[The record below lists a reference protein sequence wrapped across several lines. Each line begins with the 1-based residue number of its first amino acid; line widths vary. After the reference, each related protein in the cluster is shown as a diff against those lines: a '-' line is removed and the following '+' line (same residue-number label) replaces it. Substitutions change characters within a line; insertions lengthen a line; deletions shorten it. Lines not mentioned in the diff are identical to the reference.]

1 MASSLNEL
9 LDGLRAAAEPTRL
22 RLLAIC
28 AEGELT
34 VSEITRILG
43 QSQPRVSRHLR
54 LLLAAGLLISFREQ
68 HWVYYRTP
76 AKGPAAQLVHR
87 LLELLAP
94 DDPTLALDR
103 QRMEQVKAE
112 RARAAADFLRFNAED
127 WSRLRDAQVQEA
139 QVNRTILAELEG
151 APIGDLLDIGT
162 GTGRLLKLL
171 GKHAESAV
179 GVDISTQML
188 LVART
193 NLHAAGLKEVMVR
206 HGDMYRL
213 PFADGSFDTVTLDE
227 VLYQA
232 EDPAAVVAE
241 AARLLRPGGRVLV
254 VDFALGAEH
263 RRSQV
268 DPRAAGVGIGA
279 DALAQWFEQ
288 AGLSVGPIRRL
299 PGESLTVLVTA
310 GSRGARRD
318 AAA

>member
-1 MASSLNEL
+1 MASLDQL

-22 RLLAIC
+22 RLLALC

-54 LLLAAGLLISFREQ
+54 LLLGAGLLISFREQ

-76 AKGPAAQLVHR
+76 AKGPAQQLVHR
-87 LLELLAP
+87 LLELLPAG
-94 DDPTLALDR
+94 DATLALDR
-103 QRMEQVKAE
+103 TRLEQVKAE
-112 RARAAADFLRFNAED
+112 RARAAAHYLRFNAED
-127 WSRLRDAQVQEA
+127 WAQLRDAQVNAA
-139 QVNRTILAELEG
+139 QINRTILAELSS

-162 GTGRLLKLL
+162 GTGRVLKLL
-171 GKHAESAV
+171 GKEAETAV

-206 HGDMYRL
+206 QGDMYAL
-213 PFADGSFDTVTLDE
+213 PFADASFDTVTLDQ

-232 EDPAAVVAE
+232 EHPAAAVAE
-241 AARLLRPGGRVLV
+241 AARLLRPGGRLLV
-254 VDFALGAEH
+254 VDYARGVEAK
-263 RRSQV
+263 RASI
-268 DPRAAGVGIGA
+268 DPRVAGVGVSE

-288 AGLSVGPIRRL
+288 AGLAAGPVRRL

-310 GSRGARRD
+310 GLRRARTD

>member
-1 MASSLNEL
+1 MTLPLNEL

-54 LLLAAGLLISFREQ
+54 LLLGAGLLTSFRER

-87 LLELLAP
+87 LLELLPA
-94 DDPTLALDR
+94 DDETLALDR
-103 QRMEQVKAE
+103 TRLEQIQAE
-112 RARAAADFLRFNAED
+112 RARAAANYLRFNAED
-127 WSRLRDAQVQEA
+127 WAQLREA
-139 QVNRTILAELEG
+139 QVDSAQINRTILAELG
-151 APIGDLLDIGT
+151 AAPLGDLLDIGT

-171 GKHAESAV
+171 GKDAESAV

-193 NLHAAGLKEVMVR
+193 NLHAAGLKEVTVR
-206 HGDMYRL
+206 QGDMYHL
-213 PFADGSFDTVTLDE
+213 PFADASFDTVTLDQ

-232 EDPAAVVAE
+232 ENPAAVVAE

-254 VDFALGAEH
+254 VDYARGVEAK
-263 RRSQV
+263 RSSIDSRSAQV
-268 DPRAAGVGIGA
+268 GVSE

-288 AGLSVGPIRRL
+288 AGLHTGPVRRL
-299 PGESLTVLVTA
+299 SGESLTVLVTA
-310 GSRGARRD
+310 GQRRARTH

>member
-34 VSEITRILG
+34 VSEITRILA

-54 LLLAAGLLISFREQ
+54 LLLGAGLLISFREQ

-76 AKGPAAQLVHR
+76 AKGAAAQLVHR
-87 LLELLAP
+87 LLELLAT
-94 DDPTLALDR
+94 DDA
-103 QRMEQVKAE
+103 
-112 RARAAADFLRFNAED
+112 
-127 WSRLRDAQVQEA
+127 RLRDAHVQEG
-139 QVNRTILAELEG
+139 QVNRTILAELED

-171 GKHAESAV
+171 GKRAESAV
-179 GVDISTQML
+179 GIDISTQML

-213 PFADGSFDTVTLDE
+213 PFADASFDTVTLDQ

-232 EDPAAVVAE
+232 DDPAAVVAE
-241 AARLLRPGGRVLV
+241 AARLLRPDGRVLV
-254 VDFALGAEH
+254 VDYALGPQH
-263 RRSQV
+263 KRSHV
-268 DPRAAGVGIGA
+268 DPHAAGVGIGD
-279 DALAQWFEQ
+279 DALAQWFQQ
-288 AGLSVGPIRRL
+288 AGLRVGPIRRL

>member
-1 MASSLNEL
+1 MALPLTEL

-54 LLLAAGLLISFREQ
+54 LLLGAGLLISFREQ

-76 AKGPAAQLVHR
+76 AKGEAAQLVHR
-87 LLELLAP
+87 LLESLSA
-94 DDPTLALDR
+94 DDETLALDR
-103 QRMEQVKAE
+103 QRLEQVKSE
-112 RARAAADFLRFNAED
+112 RARAAAAYLRFNAED
-127 WSRLRDAQVQEA
+127 WARLRDAEVNAA
-139 QVNRTILAELEG
+139 QINRTILAELG
-151 APIGDLLDIGT
+151 SAPIGDLLDIGT
-162 GTGRLLKLL
+162 GTGRVLELL
-171 GKHAESAV
+171 GKDAESAV

-206 HGDMYRL
+206 HGDMYQL
-213 PFADGSFDTVTLDE
+213 PFADASFDTVTLDQ

-232 EDPAAVVAE
+232 EQPQAVIGE

-254 VDFALGAEH
+254 VDYARGREAK
-263 RRSQV
+263 RSSI
-268 DPRAAGVGIGA
+268 DARAAQVGIGE
-279 DALAQWFEQ
+279 DELVEWLNH
-288 AGLSVGPIRRL
+288 AGLSAGSVKRIAGNT
-299 PGESLTVLVTA
+299 LTVLVTTA
-310 GSRGARRD
+310 QRRHRAD

>member
-1 MASSLNEL
+1 MALSLIDL

-54 LLLAAGLLISFREQ
+54 LLLSAGLLISFRER

-87 LLELLAP
+87 LLELLP
-94 DDPTLALDR
+94 RDDETLGLDR
-103 QRMEQVKAE
+103 TRLEQVQAE
-112 RARAAADFLRFNAED
+112 RARAAADYLRFNAED
-127 WSRLRDAQVQEA
+127 WAQLREA
-139 QVNRTILAELEG
+139 QVNTAQINRTILAELGGE
-151 APIGDLLDIGT
+151 PIGDLLDIGT
-162 GTGRLLKLL
+162 GAGHLLKLL
-171 GKHAESAV
+171 GKDAESAI

-188 LVART
+188 LVARS

-206 HGDMYRL
+206 HGDMYHL
-213 PFADGSFDTVTLDE
+213 PFADGSFDTVTLDQ

-232 EDPAAVVAE
+232 ENPAAVVAE

-254 VDFALGAEH
+254 VDYGRGNETK
-263 RRSQV
+263 RSSI
-268 DPRAAGVGIGA
+268 DPRTSQIGMSE
-279 DALAQWFEQ
+279 DALAEWFEHAGLQ
-288 AGLSVGPIRRL
+288 AGPVRRL

-310 GSRGARRD
+310 GLRRARTH

>member
-1 MASSLNEL
+1 MAASLDEL
-9 LDGLRAAAEPTRL
+9 LDGLRAAGEATRL

-28 AEGELT
+28 ADGELT

-54 LLLAAGLLISFREQ
+54 LLLSAGLLISFREQ

-76 AKGPAAQLVHR
+76 AKGARAQLVQR
-87 LLELLAP
+87 LLELLPAG
-94 DDPTLALDR
+94 DATLALDR
-103 QRMEQVKAE
+103 ARMEQVKAE
-112 RARAAADFLRFNAED
+112 RARAAANFLRFNAED
-127 WSRLRDAQVQEA
+127 WARLRDAHVNDA
-139 QVNRTILAELEG
+139 QLNRTILAELEP

-213 PFADGSFDTVTLDE
+213 PFADASFDTVALDQ

-232 EDPAAVVAE
+232 HDPAAAVAE
-241 AARLLRPGGRVLV
+241 AARLLRAGGRLLV
-254 VDFALGAEH
+254 VDYLRGTEA
-263 RRSQV
+263 RRSSV
-268 DPRAAGVGIGA
+268 DPRTSPMGVSE
-279 DALAQWFEQ
+279 DALAQWFER
-288 AGLSVGPIRRL
+288 AGLRPGPVRRL

-310 GSRGARRD
+310 AARRARED

>member
-1 MASSLNEL
+1 MALSLNEL

-22 RLLAIC
+22 RMLAIC

-54 LLLAAGLLISFREQ
+54 LLLGAGLLISFREQ

-76 AKGPAAQLVHR
+76 AKGEAAQLVHR
-87 LLELLAP
+87 LLEGLSP
-94 DDPTLALDR
+94 DDETLALDR
-103 QRMEQVKAE
+103 QRLEQVKSE
-112 RARAAADFLRFNAED
+112 RARAAAAYLRFNAED
-127 WSRLRDAQVQEA
+127 WARLRDAE
-139 QVNRTILAELEG
+139 VNATQIARTIVAELG
-151 APIGDLLDIGT
+151 SAPIGDLLDIGT
-162 GTGRLLKLL
+162 GTGRVLELL

-206 HGDMYRL
+206 HGDMYQL
-213 PFADGSFDTVTLDE
+213 PFADASFDTVTLDQ
-227 VLYQA
+227 VLFQA
-232 EDPAAVVAE
+232 DQPQAVIAE

-254 VDFALGAEH
+254 VDYARRAEG
-263 RRSQV
+263 RRASI
-268 DPRAAGVGIGA
+268 DPRTAQVGVGE
-279 DALAQWFEQ
+279 DELVEWFTH
-288 AGLSVGPIRRL
+288 AGLSAGPMRRI
-299 PGESLTVLVTA
+299 PGTTLTVLVMTA
-310 GSRGARRD
+310 ARRHHAD